1 MYTILQT
8 GSFVLQILAS
18 IVTIVS
24 TLAVFHKR
32 KNASDV
38 ISLQETTSPL
48 GHKEMFRPLKWIMI
62 VSFLVYI
69 VATCIYL
76 YMTEVPDIALMS
88 TIITF
93 FVMVLSF
100 VYISRVG
107 RQSLKTRRILA
118 PKKLWQML
126 SNEIPSYLEECD
138 GPFRIRI
145 VKIGMFDERFKND
158 EDEDGSGRRINDLVT
173 DIIGKM
179 KLGKEGQTFR
189 SKETPLYDIIEDSDP
204 YYQRSDYGK
213 IHGIVVF
220 IGNRLSED
228 KVCSKLEDLANKFP
242 NTPIGYRSFGT
253 YPSGEQIPPFINLKW
268 LRIEDYVD
276 HLVFRYYARSQAWK
290 GLADSYHKAFL
301 NLTWILLVLML
312 AIPTGLITR
321 NKRIE
326 YSRIVLSETT
336 GHDKI
341 KDYRTLLVN
350 YLLVSPK
357 PLDVKLWKTEVI
369 TNKTFVDST
378 IICNYYRFSE
388 NGECSGNI
396 TETTLIGQVMQAGVF
411 LLYDASRS
419 VPYVVWSSDGERCEG
434 CYDKHENAFITVIN
448 GKTHTFKWIPGKN
461 GRITYDDRRIR
472 LMYSNDGNNA
482 VEVIYGHGDSRI
494 IRKAAKHSDTFLFDI
509 QRFLVAASC
518 YERDVCTIEVNKMN
532 QDSVVE
538 RIER

>member
-1 MYTILQT
+1 MYTVLQT
-8 GSFVLQILAS
+8 GSFVLQILSS

-32 KNASDV
+32 KNESNIV
-38 ISLQETTSPL
+38 SLQETISPL
-48 GHKEMFRPLKWIMI
+48 GHKEMFLPLKWIMI

-69 VATCIYL
+69 AATCVYL
-76 YMTEVPDIALMS
+76 YMTEVPDIALVS
-88 TIITF
+88 TVITF
-93 FVMVLSF
+93 FVMVFSF
-100 VYISRVG
+100 IYISRVG
-107 RQSLKTRRILA
+107 KESLKTRKIIA

-158 EDEDGSGRRINDLVT
+158 EDEDESGRKINDLVT
-173 DIIGKM
+173 GIIEKM

-220 IGNRLSED
+220 IGNRLSEE
-228 KVCSKLEDLANKFP
+228 KVCSKLEGLANKFP

-253 YPSGEQIPPFINLKW
+253 YPSGSQIPPFINLKW

-276 HLVFRYYARSQAWK
+276 HLVFRFYARSQAWK
-290 GLADSYHKAFL
+290 SLADTYHKAFL
-301 NLTWILLVLML
+301 NLTCILLVLML

-321 NKRIE
+321 NKKIE

-336 GHDKI
+336 RHDKI

-350 YLLVSPK
+350 YLLVDPK
-357 PLDVKLWKTEVI
+357 PLDVKLWRTKDI
-369 TNKTFVDST
+369 TSKKIDDST
-378 IICNYYRFSE
+378 IIRNYYRFSE
-388 NGECSGNI
+388 NGKCSGNI
-396 TETTLIGQVMQAGVF
+396 TGSTLIGQVMQAGVF
-411 LLYDASRS
+411 LLYDASRP
-419 VPYVVWSSDGERCEG
+419 VPYVVWSGDGERCEG
-434 CYDKHENAFITVIN
+434 YYDKHENAFRTIIN
-448 GKTHTFKWIPGKN
+448 DKTFTFKWIPGKN
-461 GRITYDDRRIR
+461 GKITYDDRRIR
-472 LMYSNDGNNA
+472 LMYSNDVNNA
-482 VEVIYGHGDSRI
+482 VEVIYGHSDSRI

-518 YERDVCTIEVNKMN
+518 YERDVRTMEADKMD
-532 QDSVVE
+532 QDSIAE
-538 RIER
+538 SD